1 MEHVEFA
8 ELPQLENALLIAAFG
23 GWNDAASAG
32 TWAIEFLSNQWE
44 TAEFAEMDP
53 EPFYDFSE
61 TRPQVRVSNGAV
73 RRVTWPE
80 ITFSYGKAP
89 RTGAALAPR
98 DVILLHAD
106 EPQLKWKTFTRAI
119 VEVCKRCNVT
129 DMALLGAL
137 VGEVPH
143 TTPVQIFGTS
153 SEVAILRRMERRGV
167 GRANYEGPTGILTI
181 IHDAAR
187 RAGLAA
193 SSLWGTAPH
202 YVSATPNLPVAEAL
216 LEKLAAIYRL
226 DLNLGDLD
234 QAARRFTARVSSL
247 VAADP
252 EVSAYV
258 RELEERA
265 PGESGPSG
273 MRLAGEGTSVR
284 GGRASG
290 ELPSP
295 EEAIRDAEDWLR
307 RFRGEATGDS

>member
-8 ELPQLENALLIAAFG
+8 ELPQLENALLVAAFG
-23 GWNDAASAG
+23 GWNDAAGAG

-53 EPFYDFSE
+53 EPFYDFTE
-61 TRPQVRVSNGAV
+61 TRPHVRVANGNV

-89 RTGAALAPR
+89 RNGADLTPR

-129 DMALLGAL
+129 EVVLLGAL

-143 TTPVQIFGTS
+143 TTPVQIFGTAS
-153 SEVAILRRMERRGV
+153 DTAVLRRMERRGI

-181 IHDAAR
+181 IHDAVR
-187 RAGLAA
+187 RAGMAA
-193 SSLWGTAPH
+193 SSFWGTAPH
-202 YVSATPNLPVAEAL
+202 YISATPNLPVAEAL
-216 LEKLAAIYRL
+216 LEKVAAVYRL

-265 PGESGPSG
+265 PEPGTSG
-273 MRLAGEGTSVR
+273 MRLAGEGSSIR
-284 GGRASG
+284 GGRG
-290 ELPSP
+290 GDLPSA
-295 EEAIRDAEDWLR
+295 EEAIRDAEDLLR
-307 RFRGEATGDS
+307 RFRGEAKGDS

>member
-32 TWAIEFLSNQWE
+32 TWAIEFLSNQWD
-44 TAEFAEMDP
+44 TVEFAEMDA
-53 EPFYDFSE
+53 EPFYDFTE
-61 TRPQVRVSNGAV
+61 TRPHVRVSNGTV

-80 ITFSYGKAP
+80 ITFAYGKAP
-89 RTGAALAPR
+89 RTGADLPAR
-98 DVILLHAD
+98 DVVLFHGD
-106 EPQLKWKTFTRAI
+106 EPQLKWKTFTRTL

-129 DMALLGAL
+129 EVALLGAL

-153 SEVAILRRMERRGV
+153 SEQATLRRMERRGV

-181 IHDAAR
+181 IHDAVR
-187 RAGLAA
+187 RAGMSA

-202 YVSATPNLPVAEAL
+202 YVSASPNLPVAEAL

-234 QAARRFTARVSSL
+234 QAARRFTAKVSSL
-247 VAADP
+247 VASDP

-258 RELEERA
+258 RELEERS
-265 PGESGPSG
+265 PSESAASG
-273 MRLAGEGTSVR
+273 MRIAGEGTSLR
-284 GGRASG
+284 GGRAGG
-290 ELPSP
+290 ELPSA
-295 EEAIRDAEDWLR
+295 EEAIRDVEDWLR
-307 RFRGEATGDS
+307 QFRSDAGSES